1 MSLSD
6 LSDRGPL
13 RPLLHALGGGL
24 SPGEVGVVRARAGS
38 GKTALVLQFALDR
51 LLRGE
56 AVLHIAGT
64 GTIDQVRDG
73 YESLLDGLG
82 RPLRP
87 AERTE
92 ARLFIERHRI
102 IPATRGAVPDVAR
115 LKHVLD
121 QLADVVEFQPVLV
134 VVDGWEPEAA
144 SFDALSAL
152 AKARNLTIWCTGNSE
167 PLTEDASGDAVGD
180 VVLDLVPERSHVM
193 LHVRKL
199 RAAALPAPLR
209 LDTATFT
216 ARAAEAADAHP
227 RTVAEV
233 TLYSGGAAGAEAAF
247 GEAAERHGAR
257 EVNYTFTGHV
267 QARTR
272 GAHPL
277 TEQEL
282 QAGDVSLAYVSR
294 RLRREYAEG
303 SQIRRVLQSL
313 WHQVGNAQVVYVV
326 GAIQE
331 DGTVTGGTG
340 WSVELARMWS
350 KRLWVFDQ
358 DKGIWFRWNGE
369 DWVEGT
375 PKLDATTIC
384 GTGTRYLSESGRQA
398 IEDLFARSFV
408 G

>member
-13 RPLLHALGGGL
+13 RPLLQALGGGL
-24 SPGEVGVVRARAGS
+24 RPGEVGVVRASAGS

-64 GTIDQVRDG
+64 GSSEQVRDG

-87 AERTE
+87 AERGE

-102 IPATRGAVPDVAR
+102 VHVTRGVMPDAVRVQR
-115 LKHVLD
+115 VLD
-121 QLADVVEFQPVLV
+121 QLADVVEFRPVLV
-134 VVDGWEPEAA
+134 VVDGWEPDEPGY
-144 SFDALSAL
+144 ALLSEL
-152 AKARNLTIWCTGNSE
+152 ARARGLAVWCAGTPVVDE
-167 PLTEDASGDAVGD
+167 TVGD
-180 VVLDLVPERSHVM
+180 VVLELVPERSHVM
-193 LHVRKL
+193 LLTRRL
-199 RAAALPAPLR
+199 RGGPVPPPMR
-209 LDTATFT
+209 LDAATFT
-216 ARAAEAADAHP
+216 ARSVDATNHKP
-227 RTVAEV
+227 TSAAEV
-233 TLYSGGAAGAEAAF
+233 TVYSGGLAGAEAAF

-272 GAHPL
+272 GANPL

-294 RLRREYAEG
+294 RLRRDYAEG

-313 WHQVGNAQVVYVV
+313 WHQVSNAQVVYVI

-340 WSVELARMWS
+340 WSVELARMWN

-358 DKGIWFRWNGE
+358 DKDTWFRWNGE
-369 DWVEGT
+369 DWVEGV
-375 PKLDATTIC
+375 PVLDACAIC
-384 GTGTRYLSESGRQA
+384 GTGTRYLSDSGRAA
-398 IEDLFARSFV
+398 IEGLFARSF
-408 G
+408 

>member
-13 RPLLHALGGGL
+13 RPLLQALGGGL
-24 SPGEVGVVRARAGS
+24 RVGEVGVVRAGAGS

-56 AVLHIAGT
+56 GVLHIAGT
-64 GTIDQVRDG
+64 GTSEQVRDG

-87 AERTE
+87 TERGE

-102 IPATRGAVPDVAR
+102 IHTTRGVVPDAAR
-115 LKHVLD
+115 VQRVLD
-121 QLADVVEFQPVLV
+121 QLSDVVEFKPALI
-134 VVDGWEPEAA
+134 VVDGWEPNEEGFA
-144 SFDALSAL
+144 SLGAL
-152 AKARNLTIWCTGNSE
+152 ARAHSLAIWCAGTPVS
-167 PLTEDASGDAVGD
+167 PSVLGD
-180 VVLDLVPERSHVM
+180 VVLELVPERSHVM
-193 LHVRKL
+193 LLTRRL
-199 RAAALPAPLR
+199 RGGIVPPPMR
-209 LDTATFT
+209 LDAATFT
-216 ARAAEAADAHP
+216 ARAADAADHRPASA
-227 RTVAEV
+227 AEV
-233 TLYSGGAAGAEAAF
+233 TVYSGGLAGAEAAF
-247 GEAAERHGAR
+247 GEVAERYGAR

-272 GAHPL
+272 GANPL

-294 RLRREYAEG
+294 RLRRDYAEG

-313 WHQVGNAQVVYVV
+313 WHQVSNAQVVYVI

-340 WSVELARMWS
+340 WSVELARMWN

-358 DKGIWFRWNGE
+358 DKDAWFRWNGE
-369 DWVEGT
+369 DWVEGV
-375 PKLDATTIC
+375 PVLDATAIC
-384 GTGTRYLSESGRQA
+384 GTGTRYLSDSGRAA
-398 IEDLFARSFV
+398 IEGLFARSF
-408 G
+408 